1 MKKVILSI
9 DGMTCSACS
18 NGLEKYLN
26 KQDGIKTASVN
37 LVMNNASIEYDS
49 SKLSL
54 EDLDKFVEK
63 AGFKSLGIDTF
74 EKEQRKNSNE
84 KYRLI
89 AQSVFSILILYVSMS
104 HMVGLPVIPYL
115 NMINYPLKML
125 NLYWNI
131 GKTIIEIQ
139 KGDERAT
146 YGDAV
151 LDKLS
156 QKLTNEFGKGFSSR
170 NLRTMRKFYLMYP
183 IWKTVSA
190 KLSWSHYL
198 ELIKIDEEPK
208 RNFYLNEC
216 INSRW
221 SVREL
226 ERQIGSLLYE
236 RLVLSA
242 NKQKVLELAEKGH
255 ELKTSKDL
263 VKDPFVLEFLDIKE
277 NTEYLESDLE
287 KNILE
292 HLKEFLLELGKG
304 FMFVGSQVRLT
315 LEEDHFY
322 PDLVFYNR
330 LLKCFVIIDLKI
342 GKVTHQDI
350 GQMQMYV
357 NYYDREIKK
366 DDENPTVGILLSTLK
381 NKTVVKYTLPED
393 NKNIFSSQYK
403 LHLPTEKEL
412 IDAIEEEKTN
422 LRLNNDDNKI

>member
-1 MKKVILSI
+1 MDNKLIDNNYNIDSLFDNIKDMVINSRNRVY
-9 DGMTCSACS
+9 SA
-18 NGLEKYLN
+18 
-26 KQDGIKTASVN
+26 VN
-37 LVMNNASIEYDS
+37 TE
-49 SKLSL
+49 
-54 EDLDKFVEK
+54 
-63 AGFKSLGIDTF
+63 
-74 EKEQRKNSNE
+74 
-84 KYRLI
+84 
-89 AQSVFSILILYVSMS
+89 
-104 HMVGLPVIPYL
+104 
-115 NMINYPLKML
+115 ML

-131 GKTIIEIQ
+131 GKVIMEIQ
-139 KGDERAT
+139 QGDERAA

-422 LRLNNDDNKI
+422 LRLNSDDN